1 MRYTVVRKFK
11 AIALMLLATTLLA
24 ACASTQEKALK
35 ISLRCDNLS
44 QPFSSFV
51 FCTELTL
58 MQFMNDPQIRSY
70 VLHGKELSERVKRGE
85 LSDTAA
91 RIDWQKK
98 YPF

>member
-1 MRYTVVRKFK
+1 MRDEVVRKLKFT
-11 AIALMLLATTLLA
+11 ALALSATALLA

-35 ISLRCDNLS
+35 ISLRCDNPS

-58 MQFMNDPQIRSY
+58 MHLMDDPTIRSY
-70 VLHGKELSERVKRGE
+70 VLYGKELSDRVKRGE

-91 RIDWQKK
+91 RIDWQKR